1 MRKFIC
7 PHCGKQLENQRIYF
21 MCENENENEFWCD
34 TCGITYILEEDGSYV
49 EERD

>member
-21 MCENENENEFWCD
+21 MCENENEFWCD
-34 TCGITYILEEDGSYV
+34 TCGITYIFEEDGSYV
-49 EERD
+49 EERDT